1 MIIDHIKYVE
11 NIDHETGN
19 IEVRAIYTVDFDA
32 IIDPRTDEETKMATK
47 IELAKAIQKEMI
59 KNLSG
64 FFHDSFDEE
73 DIAYITTMNHEM
85 LDDMR
90 KLREWTKWM
99 RIEDVKK
106 LLCAYGAL
114 YELGMFG
121 KEKNG
126 R

>member
-1 MIIDHIKYVE
+1 MILDHIKYVE

-19 IEVRAIYTVDFDA
+19 IEVRAVYTVDFDK
-32 IIDPRTDEETKMATK
+32 IIDLRTDEETKTAIK

-64 FFHDSFDEE
+64 FFHDSFNEE
-73 DIAYITTMNHEM
+73 DIAYIITITHEM
-85 LDDMR
+85 LDKMR
-90 KLREWTKWM
+90 KLSALTKGM

-106 LLCAYGAL
+106 ILCAYGAL
-114 YELGMFG
+114 RELGMFG
-121 KEKNG
+121 KEKNE

>member
-1 MIIDHIKYVE
+1 MNHIKYVE

-32 IIDPRTDEETKMATK
+32 IIDPRTNEETKTAIK
-47 IELAKAIQKEMI
+47 IELAKAIQKEMV

-64 FFHDSFDEE
+64 FFHDSFNEE
-73 DIAYITTMNHEM
+73 DIAYITTMNHAM

-90 KLREWTKWM
+90 KLGEWTKRM
-99 RIEDVKK
+99 KIEDVKK
-106 LLCAYGAL
+106 ILCAYEAL
-114 YELGMFG
+114 RELGMFG
-121 KEKNG
+121 MEKNG

>member
-1 MIIDHIKYVE
+1 MIYDHIEYFE

-32 IIDPRTDEETKMATK
+32 IIDPRTNEETKTAIK
-47 IELAKAIQKEMI
+47 IELAKAIQKEMV

-64 FFHDSFDEE
+64 FFHDSFNEE
-73 DIAYITTMNHEM
+73 DIAYITTINHEM

-90 KLREWTKWM
+90 KLGEWTKWM
-99 RIEDVKK
+99 KIEDVKK
-106 LLCAYGAL
+106 ILCAYGAL
-114 YELGMFG
+114 RELGMFG
-121 KEKNG
+121 MEKNG